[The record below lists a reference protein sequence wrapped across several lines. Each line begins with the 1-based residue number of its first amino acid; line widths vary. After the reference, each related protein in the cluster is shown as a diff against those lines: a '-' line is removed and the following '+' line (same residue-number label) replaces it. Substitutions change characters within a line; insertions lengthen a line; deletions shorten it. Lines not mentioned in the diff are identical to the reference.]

1 MAEAVSTDG
10 LGGRE
15 AEDFWRTS
23 MSETFVAV
31 DIDAVADQPFHGGIE
46 SSWMGPMMLGRVR
59 STAQRIRRT
68 QRLVN
73 GAAAEYF
80 QVAVVNS
87 GVAHVEQAGRQA
99 ILYPG
104 DVVAYD
110 TDRPF
115 DWSFDRDWDVSV
127 FTLPMGA
134 MASQVDERRQF
145 TARRADGRD
154 PLTGLTSRFLLD
166 LARTSESVSPALAE
180 RLTTHTS
187 DLLVTLFSGGLAE
200 SDVVQGAA
208 QRSLLTR
215 IKDHIDQNLAN
226 PRLGPQEIAAA
237 ANISTRYLHRIFEP
251 EGRSVTQYVRD
262 LRLERCRRD
271 ITSPAH
277 VGRSIADIAFGH
289 GFGDLSGFNRAFKA
303 QFGVRPSE
311 LRRAPLVVPGMLAEP
326 SV

>member
-1 MAEAVSTDG
+1 MAETVSTDG
-10 LGGRE
+10 LDGPE
-15 AEDFWRTS
+15 AADFWRTS

-31 DIDAVADQPFHGGIE
+31 DIDSLADQPFRGGIE
-46 SSWMGPMMLGRVR
+46 LGWVGPMMVGRVR
-59 STAQRIRRT
+59 STGQHIRRT

-80 QVAVVNS
+80 QVGVVNS
-87 GVAHVEQAGRQA
+87 GVARVEQAGRQT

-134 MASQVDERRQF
+134 MAAQVDERREF
-145 TARRADGRD
+145 TARRADGRN

-166 LARTSESVSPALAE
+166 LARTSTDAPPSLAE
-180 RLTTHTS
+180 RLTAHAS
-187 DLLVTLFSGGLAE
+187 DLLVTLFSGGLGE
-200 SDVVQGAA
+200 SDATQGAA
-208 QRSLLTR
+208 QRSLLAR
-215 IKDHIDQNLAN
+215 VKDHIDQHLAD

-237 ANISTRYLHRIFEP
+237 ANISLRYLHRIFEP
-251 EGRSVTQYVRD
+251 EGRSVAQYVRE
-262 LRLERCRRD
+262 LRLDRCRQD

-277 VGRSIADIAFGH
+277 IGRAIADIAFGH

-303 QFGVRPSE
+303 RYGVRPSE
-311 LRRAPLVVPGMLAEP
+311 LRRAPLALAVEP
-326 SV
+326 PT